1 MLDHLRRLDCH
12 KTNIYARF
20 KDIRYRYEQ
29 IKSKLPTVN
38 NNADDVQQLEKQL
51 KAQSKASEKPWDV
64 YFKTLDHKNSESS
77 RANVI

>member
-64 YFKTLDHKNSESS
+64 YFKTLDHKNSAES